1 MVLFITTKQPY
12 IKRISITALKSKL
25 EQNQERQIK
34 QLDQEHQDA
43 LELLQMRLEENH
55 QVELDEETKRHEQ
68 EILEIEAQLVDERL
82 RLKQVE
88 SNLDDEIDQL
98 KMRLTTQINDY
109 KKLETTKSESDQQ
122 VVNLK
127 AKIQSQNKSF
137 EIVLAEKQAEINASR
152 EIFNAEKDKIV
163 NELEADALRKQQQML
178 IDFNQAQELLKTKI
192 NEITSDRNWVKT
204 FLLLFVSLFSVFHP
218 VLKEKIWKKNTATEN
233 HVQRISR
240 KSNIWSSHSMTK
252 NVSLPSLRKI

>member
-1 MVLFITTKQPY
+1 MAAPELTEERKQ
-12 IKRISITALKSKL
+12 
-25 EQNQERQIK
+25 
-34 QLDQEHQDA
+34 D

-109 KKLETTKSESDQQ
+109 EKLEKTKSESDQQ
-122 VVNLK
+122 IVNLK

-137 EIVLAEKQAEINASR
+137 EIVLTEKQAEINAGR

-192 NEITSDRNWVKT
+192 NEISSERNW
-204 FLLLFVSLFSVFHP
+204 
-218 VLKEKIWKKNTATEN
+218 I
-233 HVQRISR
+233 
-240 KSNIWSSHSMTK
+240 
-252 NVSLPSLRKI
+252 

>member
-1 MVLFITTKQPY
+1 MFLAFYSVFLSTSKQPHV
-12 IKRISITALKSKL
+12 KRISITALKSKL

-109 KKLETTKSESDQQ
+109 EKLEKTKSESDQQ
-122 VVNLK
+122 IVNLK

-137 EIVLAEKQAEINASR
+137 EIVLTEKQAEINAGR

-192 NEITSDRNWVKT
+192 NEISSERNW
-204 FLLLFVSLFSVFHP
+204 
-218 VLKEKIWKKNTATEN
+218 I
-233 HVQRISR
+233 
-240 KSNIWSSHSMTK
+240 
-252 NVSLPSLRKI
+252 

>member
-1 MVLFITTKQPY
+1 MYITTKQPY

-109 KKLETTKSESDQQ
+109 EKLETTKSESDQQ

-137 EIVLAEKQAEINASR
+137 EIVLTEKQAEINASR

-192 NEITSDRNWVKT
+192 NEITSERNWVKT
-204 FLLLFVSLFSVFHP
+204 FFCYLCLYFRFFIQYQ
-218 VLKEKIWKKNTATEN
+218 K
-233 HVQRISR
+233 R
-240 KSNIWSSHSMTK
+240 KFG
-252 NVSLPSLRKI
+252 RKIPQPRITSRGSRENQTYGVHTQ